1 MADLLGYP
9 VELGA
14 IGAVAGIGAAVLSS
28 GGDTRKIAQ
37 IGGMTAAGAGLG
49 MALDPEGS
57 QAEAIAG
64 TLIAIGGIVAAVFIG
79 NGSSA

>member
-14 IGAVAGIGAAVLSS
+14 LGAVVGIGSAILTT
-28 GGDTRKIAQ
+28 GGDTRKLAQ
-37 IGGMTAAGAGLG
+37 IGGLTAAGAGLG

-64 TLIAIGGIVAAVFIG
+64 TLIAIGGIVAAVFVG
-79 NGSSA
+79 NGGS